1 MSLKQAKNLKPPEV
15 SIKQSKS
22 MRKAQNAENEA
33 QRLKDRERMES
44 MTFSDEEPASS
55 AVIKNAVKIESEL
68 GSGKGM
74 RDAFGNTMSSTD
86 KSKETSKVLER
97 QRAEARIRREAK
109 FKMDADEAESKSMSK
124 TAGGS
129 KSGKSAAP
137 LTRQEELDSIQLK
150 VDNNETLSNRDL
162 KLLKKH
168 EQSRSIDSAIALE
181 FNSGLSNY
189 SLSIGGKGIQT
200 ASDDE
205 SEINISKTLSARD
218 IIVPNFS
225 ITAPHRVLF
234 NDASLRLVAG
244 RRYGLLAPNGRGKS
258 TLLKFIAA
266 RRLPIPPT
274 ISILML
280 DQEIL
285 ASKESVVD
293 QVLSADVNRSKLLG
307 EQSDLLMRLDSA
319 ADNDET
325 DDSGMESSQSTK
337 SKKLPC
343 SKAIDDVELSRIV
356 SRLQELESELEA
368 IGAHNCEAKV
378 CRILT
383 GLGFST
389 KMQNASSMHLSGG
402 WRVRLSLARA
412 LFMEPILLLLDEPTN
427 HLDLDAVLWLDDYL
441 SLQWQGTVLVVSH
454 DSDFLDSICT
464 DIMNVD
470 EAKINYYSGN
480 VTNFEKMKNQ
490 IIAKKVR
497 DFKLQ
502 KKTVKEFEAK
512 GMNLEKAMKRTME
525 KLEVSVLHT
534 EEPREYRVNFSFKFA
549 EDSTPTI
556 SVLDAS
562 FKFDKENPFL
572 FSGLRFGVST
582 ASRVAIVG
590 YVLYCTVLYSHLMLH
605 GGLNYC
611 RCVKLLNISDCC
623 ILQYCN
629 TYTPTI

>member
-1 MSLKQAKNLKPPEV
+1 MSLKQVKNLKPEI

-22 MRKAQNAENEA
+22 MRKAQNAENES

-44 MTFSDEEPASS
+44 MTFSDEEPTSNI
-55 AVIKNAVKIESEL
+55 VIKNAVRIESEL

-74 RDAFGNTMSSTD
+74 RDAFGNTMAGTD
-86 KSKETSKVLER
+86 KTKETSKLLER

-109 FKMDADEAESKSMSK
+109 FKIDAEETESKLLTK
-124 TAGGS
+124 NAGGL
-129 KSGKSAAP
+129 KSGKSAVP
-137 LTRQEELDSIQLK
+137 MTRQEELDSVQQK
-150 VDNNETLSNRDL
+150 VNNNETLSNRDL
-162 KLLKKH
+162 KFLKKH
-168 EQSRSIDSAIALE
+168 EQSRSMESAIALE
-181 FNSGLSNY
+181 FSSGLSNY

-225 ITAPHRVLF
+225 ITAPHRILF

-266 RRLPIPPT
+266 RRLPIPPS

-285 ASKESVVD
+285 ASQESVVD
-293 QVLSADVNRSKLLG
+293 QVLSADVNRSKLLE
-307 EQSDLLMRLDSA
+307 EQSNLLIRLDSA
-319 ADNDET
+319 ADNGNDNDGT
-325 DDSGMESSQSTK
+325 DASRIEGSQT
-337 SKKLPC
+337 SKLKTLQFC
-343 SKAIDDVELSRIV
+343 KALDDVELSQIV
-356 SRLQELESELEA
+356 SRLQDLEGELEA
-368 IGAHNCEAKV
+368 MGAHNCEAKV

-383 GLGFST
+383 GLGFT
-389 KMQNASSMHLSGG
+389 MKMQSASSMHLSGG

-470 EAKINYYSGN
+470 ETKINYYSGN

-490 IIAKKVR
+490 IIAKKIR

-502 KKTVKEFEAK
+502 KKTVKEFEGK
-512 GMNLEKAMKRTME
+512 GMNLEKAIKRTME
-525 KLEVSVLHT
+525 KLEVSTLHT

-562 FKFDKENPFL
+562 FRFDKESPFL
-572 FSGLRFGVST
+572 FSGLRFGIST

-590 YVLYCTVLYSHLMLH
+590 
-605 GGLNYC
+605 
-611 RCVKLLNISDCC
+611 
-623 ILQYCN
+623 
-629 TYTPTI
+629 